1 MDILQIIIGR
11 FLLEFL
17 GALLRY
23 VYFNILGL
31 FKNVNYIPFSQLWSP
46 KVSVKKRD
54 ENSELNHMIG
64 VIIFGL
70 IIFLLVIFMIYN

>member
-31 FKNVNYIPFSQLWSP
+31 FKNVNYIPFSQLWLL
-46 KVSVKKRD
+46 KINVKKRD

-64 VIIFGL
+64 VVIFGL
-70 IIFLLVIFMIYN
+70 IILLLAIFMI

>member
-11 FLLEFL
+11 FLFEFL

-23 VYFNILGL
+23 VYLNVLVL
-31 FKNVNYIPFSQLWSP
+31 FKNENYSPFFQLWSP

-54 ENSELNHMIG
+54 ESSELNHMIG
-64 VIIFGL
+64 VIIIGL
-70 IIFLLVIFMIYN
+70 IIFLLAIFMI

>member
-1 MDILQIIIGR
+1 MDIIQIILGR

-23 VYFNILGL
+23 VYLNVLGL
-31 FKNVNYIPFSQLWSP
+31 FKNVNYIPFSQLCSP
-46 KVSVKKRD
+46 KGSVKKRD

-64 VIIFGL
+64 VIIFC
-70 IIFLLVIFMIYN
+70 LVIFSLAIFMT